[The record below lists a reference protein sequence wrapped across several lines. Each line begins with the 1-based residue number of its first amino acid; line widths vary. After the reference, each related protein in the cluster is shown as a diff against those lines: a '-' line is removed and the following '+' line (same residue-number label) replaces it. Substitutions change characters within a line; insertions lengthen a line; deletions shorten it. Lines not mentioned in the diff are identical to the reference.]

1 MSTAAENTSLSSMGQ
16 INEINF
22 SDTSKDEAYGG
33 DGIEL
38 SDFGVDEFPEK
49 KRKRKQV
56 QDNFLVS
63 DPGRGGKENKV
74 DTFQDLAFPVVDP
87 NGSLDSSNDKL
98 HKGPLQ
104 DADTLDSQTDAFG
117 KQKQDQ
123 LEDKIKDLRREHFGL

>member
-1 MSTAAENTSLSSMGQ
+1 MGQ
-16 INEINF
+16 INEIKF
-22 SDTSKDEAYGG
+22 SDTSEDEAYGG

-38 SDFGVDEFPEK
+38 SDFGVDSFPDK

-63 DPGRGGKENKV
+63 DPSRGGKEDKV

-87 NGSLDSSNDKL
+87 NGSLDSSNDTLVKV
-98 HKGPLQ
+98 PLQ

>member
-1 MSTAAENTSLSSMGQ
+1 MGF
-16 INEINF
+16 INDIKF

-38 SDFGVDEFPEK
+38 SDFGVEEFPDK

-63 DPGRGGKENKV
+63 DPGRGGKEDKV

-87 NGSLDSSNDKL
+87 NGDLDSSNDTL
-98 HKGPLQ
+98 HKGPLM

-117 KQKQDQ
+117 EDKQAQ

>member
-1 MSTAAENTSLSSMGQ
+1 MMGR

-63 DPGRGGKENKV
+63 DPGRGGKEDKV

-87 NGSLDSSNDKL
+87 NGSLDSSNDTL
-98 HKGPLQ
+98 HKGPLV
-104 DADTLDSQTDAFG
+104 DADTLDNQTTALSEPKKDR
-117 KQKQDQ
+117 
-123 LEDKIKDLRREHFGL
+123 LEDKIKDLKKKHFDL

>member
-1 MSTAAENTSLSSMGQ
+1 MGR
-16 INEINF
+16 INDLMF

-38 SDFGVDEFPEK
+38 SDFGVDSFPDK

-63 DPGRGGKENKV
+63 DPGRGGKEDKV

-87 NGSLDSSNDKL
+87 NGSLDSSNDTL
-98 HKGPLQ
+98 HKGPLV
-104 DADTLDSQTDAFG
+104 DADTLDNQTTALSEPKKDR
-117 KQKQDQ
+117 
-123 LEDKIKDLRREHFGL
+123 LEDKIKDLKKKHFDL